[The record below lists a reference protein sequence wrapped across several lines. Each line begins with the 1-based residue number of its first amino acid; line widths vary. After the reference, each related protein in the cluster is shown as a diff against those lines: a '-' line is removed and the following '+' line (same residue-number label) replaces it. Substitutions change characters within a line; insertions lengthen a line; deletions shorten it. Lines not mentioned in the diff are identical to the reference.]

1 MSTTTRDDR
10 QPVLPEPETR
20 IGPPGQQPTPLP
32 PEFPFLRAPTEPGEL
47 GRLGNYRVFKLLG
60 AGGMGQVFLAEDL
73 ALKRDVALK
82 VMCLPPGEDLLSWRE
97 RFLREARAQAAIR
110 HPNLVTVYQVGDD
123 RGTVFIA
130 MELLEGES
138 LDARI
143 RRAAPLDAPTVLQ
156 IAEGVAAGLA
166 AIHARGLIHRDIKPG
181 NIWLSSPTPDDTA
194 RMDAED
200 DPQPAEV
207 SQVKILDFGLVREVK
222 GDTQLTEAG
231 AVVGT
236 PAYMSPEQV

>member
-1 MSTTTRDDR
+1 MSTTLGGDR
-10 QPVLPEPETR
+10 QPVLPESETR
-20 IGPPGQQPTPLP
+20 VVPPGQQPTPLP
-32 PEFPFLRAPTEPGEL
+32 PQFPFLRAPMAEGEI
-47 GRLGNYRVFKLLG
+47 GRLGNYRVFKVLG
-60 AGGMGQVFLAEDL
+60 AGGMGKVFLAEDL

-110 HPNLVTVYQVGDD
+110 HPNLATVYQVGED

-143 RRAAPLDAPTVLQ
+143 RRDSPLAVPAVLQ
-156 IAEGVAAGLA
+156 IAEGVATGLA

-181 NIWLSSPTPDDTA
+181 NIWLDVKGEGGRGKAEGGEDRRHRWLLSFLSPLPYPLSPTSP
-194 RMDAED
+194 
-200 DPQPAEV
+200 P
-207 SQVKILDFGLVREVK
+207 
-222 GDTQLTEAG
+222 
-231 AVVGT
+231 GT
-236 PAYMSPEQV
+236 SAAP